1 MPAIR
6 VIHTIWLREF
16 KTFYRDRSR
25 IVGLIA
31 QPLLFL
37 LVVGNG
43 ITSSMSLNNAP
54 VGIDYLKFM
63 YPGIIGM
70 SLLFTS
76 IFSAVSII
84 WDREFGFLK
93 EVLVAPVPRWGVA
106 VGKILGGSTMAVLQS
121 TILIALAPFVGITLS
136 VTVVLRVL
144 LLAFLM
150 SFAITGL
157 GVLIAARMGS
167 MQGFQGMMGL
177 LVMPLFFLS
186 GSMFP
191 INPAPSWMT
200 TLMVINPLTYGV
212 DAIRNVVFSNTVVT
226 LDRGGQGVQVALAEA
241 ARQAGL
247 IRWDLAQDV
256 GILAV
261 VAVVLSVAGAVSFSR
276 AE

>member
-1 MPAIR
+1 MPAMR

-25 IVGLIA
+25 IFGMIA

-43 ITSSMSLNNAP
+43 ISSGMSLKGAP
-54 VGIDYLKFM
+54 GGIDYMKFM

-70 SLLFTS
+70 SILFTS

-106 VGKILGGSTMAVLQS
+106 VGKILGGSTVAVLQA
-121 TILIALAPFVGITLS
+121 TILVALAPFVGITLS
-136 VTVVLRVL
+136 VMLVLKLL

-167 MQGFQGMMGL
+167 TQGFQGMMGL
-177 LVMPLFFLS
+177 LIMPLFFLS
-186 GSMFP
+186 GGMFP
-191 INPAPSWMT
+191 VNSAPGWMK
-200 TLMVINPLTYGV
+200 TLMVMDPLTYGV
-212 DAIRNVVFSNTVVT
+212 DAIRNVVFSDTVVT
-226 LDRGGQGVQVALAEA
+226 LGQGVQVTLAQV
-241 ARQAGL
+241 AREAGL

-256 GILAV
+256 GVMALFAVTLA
-261 VAVVLSVAGAVSFSR
+261 LAGAISFSR